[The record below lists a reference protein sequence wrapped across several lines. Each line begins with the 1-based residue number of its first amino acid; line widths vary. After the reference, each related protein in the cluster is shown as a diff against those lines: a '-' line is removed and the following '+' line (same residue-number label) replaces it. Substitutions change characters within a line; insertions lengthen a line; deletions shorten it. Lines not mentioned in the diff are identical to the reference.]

1 MQLSILLVVGLVLAW
16 VGERIVEAPSARFG
30 LTGVGAA
37 MLVIVTVARFLRS
50 RRQKAEL
57 ARVQRLFAA
66 FSALAVVAFVLYFF
80 QSDLFTKLTG
90 ASLTSASPKLAG
102 VLAVLWPAML
112 VISLLPTLLMELSF
126 ATMAKAPKLED
137 GRIDEAMLSGLG
149 IGCAL
154 IFAFSVQ
161 YVATERDVKAD
172 LSHFRVARAGEATQ
186 KLVAS
191 FDEPVDVYLFFPPA
205 SDAAELV
212 ANYFKELES
221 VSSQIKV
228 TRLDHAMEPMKAK
241 ELGVSGNGTVLLKK
255 GGRKESIF
263 IGTEVEKAK
272 TQLRGLDAE
281 VQKRM
286 LQVAKTRRTVYLTA
300 GHGERSQDPTNGMDQ
315 RATIEI
321 LFKTLQD
328 QNFDVRTLTTA
339 EGLGNEIPKDA
350 AAVFILGPSRAFSE
364 PEAASIEA
372 YAKRGGRLFIALDP
386 ENGLAFDELMAPLGL
401 SFKPQP
407 IAQERGNANVRPPP
421 GLADRINI
429 GTRTFSSHP
438 VVTYLGRSNVPVLM
452 LGAGG
457 LDELPKHAA
466 DLTIDFA
473 VRSLP
478 ESWNDASGNF
488 EFDANLGETK
498 KAWGVVAAVERRAP
512 SGKTEDAMRALVLS
526 DSDAVA
532 DLVLQQLPG
541 NQYLVVDGFKWLL
554 GDEQLA
560 GATNTEI
567 DVPLTRSRQQDT
579 ATFYATTFLAP
590 LAVVG
595 VGLFARRRAKKPAQR
610 EEKKS

>member
-1 MQLSILLVVGLVLAW
+1 MQLSILIAIGLVLAW
-16 VGERIVEAPSARFG
+16 VGERIVEAPEVRYG
-30 LTGVGAA
+30 LTGFGALL
-37 MLVIVTVARFLRS
+37 LVIATVVRLMRS
-50 RRQKAEL
+50 RDEKDEL
-57 ARVQRLFAA
+57 AGVQRTFAA
-66 FSALAVVAFVLYFF
+66 FSALSVFAFVLYFL

-90 ASLTSASPKLAG
+90 AALSTGWPKVSGALS
-102 VLAVLWPAML
+102 VLWPAVL
-112 VISLLPTLLMELSF
+112 AVALLPTLLMELSF
-126 ATMAKAPKLED
+126 STMVKAPKLED

-149 IGCAL
+149 LACAL
-154 IFAFSVQ
+154 IFAFSLQ
-161 YVATERDVKAD
+161 YVATERDVKGD
-172 LSHFRVARAGEATQ
+172 FSYFRVAKAGDATQ

-191 FDEPVDVYLFFPPA
+191 FDEPLEVYLFFPPA
-205 SDAAELV
+205 SDAAEAV
-212 ANYFKELES
+212 EGYFKELQA
-221 VSSQIKV
+221 VTNQLKV
-228 TRLDHAMEPMKAK
+228 TRLDHALEPVKAK

-263 IGTEVEKAK
+263 IGTEVEKAR

-286 LQVAKTRRTVYLTA
+286 LQVAKSRRTVYLTG

-321 LFKTLQD
+321 LYKTLQD
-328 QNFDVRTLTTA
+328 QNFDVRILTTA

-350 AAVFILGPSRAFSE
+350 AALFIIGPARAFSA

-372 YAKRGGRLFIALDP
+372 YLKRGGRLFLALDP
-386 ENGLAFDELMAPLGL
+386 ENALPFDELLTPLGL
-401 SFKPQP
+401 SFKPQA
-407 IAQERGNANVRPPP
+407 IAQERNTANLKPPP

-457 LDELPKHAA
+457 LEELPKHPAE
-466 DLTIDFA
+466 LTIDFA
-473 VRSLP
+473 VRSNP
-478 ESWNDASGNF
+478 DSWNDASGNF
-488 EFDANLGETK
+488 EFDSSLGETK
-498 KAWGVVAAVERRAP
+498 KAWGVVAAIERRAP
-512 SGKTEDAMRALVLS
+512 SGKNEEAMRALVLG

-554 GDEQLA
+554 GDEQLS
-560 GATNTEI
+560 GTTSTEV
-567 DVPLTRSRQQDT
+567 DVPLSRTRQQDT

-590 LAVVG
+590 LAVLG
-595 VGLFARRRAKKPAQR
+595 VGFLARRRTKKPQAK
-610 EEKKS
+610 ENKS